1 MDLSPTYPRTLPM
14 TTALIPVGERLDV
27 RTYADV
33 AAAALLM
40 VATLPGRT
48 HGLGLITEPLL
59 AELQLDRVEY
69 ATLNL
74 WATLIGAA
82 FCLPSGWILDRLGPR
97 AVGAIVAFLLGVVVV
112 ATSFID
118 AALAAVTLFALITLT
133 RGLGQSGLS
142 VTSLALMGKSGAGR
156 SGFASAL
163 YAAGVALGFAGATA
177 LVKYAGDHLCLGW
190 HALWA
195 GMGWVLILGI
205 PPVVWLLASPG
216 CAWKRESV
224 DDFHPSAEGEP
235 LEQLHGAT
243 LWEALR
249 GPTFWVVATTT
260 SAYGLVVSGLSL
272 FQQSVLEE
280 RGFDRDV
287 FLTSAT
293 LSPLAGLLGNLIGGA
308 LLRCVGVTRVL
319 VVGATGVAIGL
330 ALFQSIVTP
339 AQVYLY
345 AGGMGAAGG
354 LISVAFLGGWRHLY
368 GVAHL
373 GQIQGAAQTLTVL
386 ASAVGP
392 LLLAGSHRALGS
404 FTPLLQGLA
413 VAIGLL
419 ALSAWIV
426 RQQHYDSPT

>member
-1 MDLSPTYPRTLPM
+1 M
-14 TTALIPVGERLDV
+14 TTALIPVGGRLDL

-74 WATLIGAA
+74 WATIIGAA

-260 SAYGLVVSGLSL
+260 SAYGLVGSGLSL

-339 AQVYLY
+339 PRFTCTREGWEPPVGSSRWRSW
-345 AGGMGAAGG
+345 AGGGIFTAWPIWGKSKAPPK
-354 LISVAFLGGWRHLY
+354 LLPCWLRPSARSCSPDRTERSAVLPRCYKGWRSRSGCWRCPRGLSGSSTMIHRLRRLADEPLHVY
-368 GVAHL
+368 G
-373 GQIQGAAQTLTVL
+373 
-386 ASAVGP
+386 
-392 LLLAGSHRALGS
+392 
-404 FTPLLQGLA
+404 
-413 VAIGLL
+413 
-419 ALSAWIV
+419 
-426 RQQHYDSPT
+426 